1 MLFWNSTW
9 GDESSH
15 RFSASILPL
24 SGFSLSHHPS
34 SNYLAPWYSVRMT
47 TVLTLWNSFREVP
60 FHMLPALCLTPRYTV
75 RRSSTFCLRC
85 QSTIEWERLVYEE
98 RGCVFFQKLNYFLLL
113 LIYVLFFFIL
123 PPPPAVHTSWS
134 LPSLPSPSLPT
145 SPFSSRPCSDRTTW
159 FNKDAVRL
167 VKVKQGNQ
175 CEERDSRSL

>member
-123 PPPPAVHTSWS
+123 PPPPQYIPAEAS
-134 LPSLPSPSLPT
+134 PPSPPPV
-145 SPFSSRPCSDRTTW
+145 SPHPPSPAGP
-159 FNKDAVRL
+159 AVIE
-167 VKVKQGNQ
+167 Q
-175 CEERDSRSL
+175 RDLTKMQ